1 MVEKGVKFH
10 YGCTPSKINGKTVTW
25 KDKNGKE

>member
-10 YGCTPSKINGKTVTW
+10 YGCTPSKIEGKIVTW